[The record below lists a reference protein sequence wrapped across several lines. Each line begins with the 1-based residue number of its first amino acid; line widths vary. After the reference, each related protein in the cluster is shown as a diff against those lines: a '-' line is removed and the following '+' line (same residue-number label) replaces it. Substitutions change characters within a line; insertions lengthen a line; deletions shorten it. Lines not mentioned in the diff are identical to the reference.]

1 MRLAF
6 CSPLPPSPT
15 GIADYAAEVL
25 ALLAPRH
32 ATDVFHDQAAVEGV
46 PAGCGVFPA
55 ADLIPRHRERP
66 YDLVLHQLGN
76 GTAHAFVYPL
86 LAAAPGLLVL
96 HDLVLHH
103 SRAAM
108 LLDSEAARAYAADP
122 SSAALREGARG
133 GREAYA
139 AEAAYAYPRQAPR
152 LAAVQEGTVGRLL
165 PYAYPMFHLPVAV
178 SRVTAVHNAA
188 MAEAIADEVPAARVV
203 PVAMPARRVTVT
215 ADGVAAVR
223 RASGIADD
231 ALVVGC
237 YGLLTPEK
245 RVETVARAVARA
257 AVDVPSLRLLLVGP
271 APDEAALFAM
281 LDGLGVRS
289 RTVVAG
295 RVPLAALPAHIEA
308 ADIVVHLRY
317 PTAGE
322 TSAALLRVLAQ
333 GRATVVSDLA
343 NFDVPADAAVRADVA
358 DEEGEVTRAIL
369 RLAASPALRERIG
382 GRAAAFVAER
392 HAPSVALET
401 YERAIAAA
409 AAAPLPRPGGLP
421 IHWQP

>member
-6 CSPLPPSPT
+6 SSPLPPSPT

-32 ATDVFHDQAAVEGV
+32 AIDVFHDQPAVEGV
-46 PAGCGVFPA
+46 PGGCGVFRAPELPA
-55 ADLIPRHRERP
+55 RHRERP
-66 YDLVLHQLGN
+66 YDAAIHQLGN
-76 GTAHAFVYPL
+76 GPAHAFVYPL
-86 LAAAPGLLVL
+86 LSAVPGLLVL

-122 SSAALREGARG
+122 SSASLREGLRS

-139 AEAAYAYPRQAPR
+139 AEVAYAYPEQASR
-152 LAAVQEGTVGRLL
+152 LVAVHEGTVGRLL
-165 PYAYPMFHLPVAV
+165 PYAYPMFHLPVVV
-178 SRVTAVHNAA
+178 SRATAVHNAA
-188 MAEAIADEVPAARVV
+188 MADAIRDEVPAARVAT
-203 PVAMPARRVTVT
+203 VAMPARRVAVT
-215 ADGVAAVR
+215 AGEVAAVR
-223 RASGIADD
+223 RAAGIASD

-237 YGLLTPEK
+237 YGLLTREK

-281 LDGLGVRS
+281 LDGIGVRD

-295 RVPLAALPAHIEA
+295 RVPLAALPAHVEA

-322 TSAALLRVLAQ
+322 TSAALVRVLAQ
-333 GRATVVSDLA
+333 GRATVVSDVA
-343 NFDVPADAAVRADVA
+343 NFDVPADAAVRADVV
-358 DEEGEVTRAIL
+358 DEEGEVARAIL
-369 RLAASPALRERIG
+369 RLAANPALRERMG
-382 GRAAAFVAER
+382 RRAAAFVAEQ
-392 HAPSVALET
+392 HAPARTLET
-401 YERAIAAA
+401 YERALAAA
-409 AAAPLPRPGGLP
+409 FAAPAPHPANLPA
-421 IHWQP
+421 HWS

>member
-25 ALLAPRH
+25 ALLTPRH
-32 ATDVFHDQAAVEGV
+32 AIDVFHDQAAVAGL
-46 PAGCGVFPA
+46 PAGCGVFSA
-55 ADLIPRHRERP
+55 AELAARHRERP

-76 GTAHAFVYPL
+76 GPAHAFVYPL

-108 LLDSEAARAYAADP
+108 LLDSDAARAYAEDP
-122 SSAALREGARG
+122 SSASLREAARG
-133 GREAYA
+133 GRDAYA
-139 AEAAYAYPRQAPR
+139 AEVAFAYPDRASR
-152 LAAVQEGTVGRLL
+152 LVAAHEGTVGRLL

-178 SRVTAVHNAA
+178 SRATAVHNAA

-203 PVAMPARRVTVT
+203 QVAMPTRRVPVT
-215 ADGVAAVR
+215 AEDEAALR
-223 RASGIADD
+223 RAVGIPDG

-257 AVDVPSLRLLLVGP
+257 AVDHPSLRLLLVGP
-271 APDEAALFAM
+271 SPDPSALAAL
-281 LDGLGVRS
+281 LDGIGVRD

-295 RVPLAALPAHIEA
+295 RVPLTALPAHIEA

-333 GRATVVSDLA
+333 GRPTVVSDLA

-382 GRAAAFVAER
+382 RRAASFVADR
-392 HAPSVALET
+392 HSPSVALAT

-409 AAAPLPRPGGLP
+409 VAAPVPRPGGLP
-421 IHWQP
+421 IHWQA